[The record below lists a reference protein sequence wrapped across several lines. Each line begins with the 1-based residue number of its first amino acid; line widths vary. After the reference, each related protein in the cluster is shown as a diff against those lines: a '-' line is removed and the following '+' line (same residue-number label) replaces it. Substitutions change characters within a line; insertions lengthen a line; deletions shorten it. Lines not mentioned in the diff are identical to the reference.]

1 MKYINT
7 QVFDVKRK
15 ITRTSHHGHTISDVA
30 NFEFPFV
37 RHRRKL
43 RSDMAAE
50 KVLFHGLNDND
61 LKLRTFKLCMLL
73 H

>member
-1 MKYINT
+1 MKYINAR
-7 QVFDVKRK
+7 VFDAKRK
-15 ITRTSHHGHTISDVA
+15 ITRTLHHRRMLSDVV

-37 RHRRKL
+37 RHKL

-50 KVLFHGLNDND
+50 KVLFHGLNNNN
-61 LKLRTFKLCMLL
+61 LKLRTFKLRMLL